1 MPYHRSA
8 MPVMNAAADGP
19 RRRLTILAAVTLAL
33 GLLALAAPLGGSES
47 PASRVGAL
55 LGIAA
60 TLEALHSARRS
71 TAAARRRGT
80 ASALISMAIALFL
93 INAPFVAGQAL
104 RIVIAAWFAVDAV
117 RYAIG
122 AVRAGDRRERA
133 AGGARGVAAMP
144 PAFC

>member
-1 MPYHRSA
+1 
-8 MPVMNAAADGP
+8 MPVVTAAPPD
-19 RRRLTILAAVTLAL
+19 RRRRITILAAVTLGL
-33 GLLALAAPLGGSES
+33 GLLALAAPVGGSES

-60 TLEALHSARRS
+60 TIEALHSARRS

-93 INAPFVAGQAL
+93 INAPFVAAQAL
-104 RIVIAAWFAVDAV
+104 RIVIAGWFAIDAV

-122 AVRAGDRRERA
+122 ARP
-133 AGGARGVAAMP
+133 AR
-144 PAFC
+144 